1 MPELPEVEVIRRGLA
16 PRLVGRRFLTVTVGD
31 KRLRRGSP
39 AEHLAEWLPGR
50 RVLRLERRGKY
61 LLFHLDG
68 GVTLLIHLGMTG
80 RLLLGV
86 PADHGPHVHL
96 FFTLEGGV
104 TLAFQDARRFG
115 QVLVFAP
122 GQPLTPLE
130 QVGREPFSRRA
141 TPEWL
146 AETARGRSRPLKNF
160 LLDGR
165 ILAGI
170 GNIYASEIMF
180 AAGLHPATP
189 AGALGLEAW
198 QTVLR
203 ETRRILEAG
212 HPAGRH
218 YGEQLP
224 EQPRRDRAFSGGTHG
239 VRPRGGALPPLRESR
254 QAPGP
259 GRPLH
264 LFLPALPAEKKTF
277 LIAIFLING

>member
-1 MPELPEVEVIRRGLA
+1 
-16 PRLVGRRFLTVTVGD
+16 
-31 KRLRRGSP
+31 
-39 AEHLAEWLPGR
+39 
-50 RVLRLERRGKY
+50 
-61 LLFHLDG
+61 
-68 GVTLLIHLGMTG
+68 MTG

-189 AGALGLEAW
+189 AGALESRSLADGAEGDPPYT
-198 QTVLR
+198 QT
-203 ETRRILEAG
+203 G

-239 VRPRGGALPPLRESR
+239 VRPRGGTLPPLRESH

-264 LFLPALPAEKKTF
+264 LLLPALPAEKKTF
-277 LIAIFLING
+277 LIAIS